1 MRFIKWIIGF
11 IKKSLNDNIT
21 VYAAQAAYYL
31 VVSAVPMLII
41 LLSAGVYFLPVDKY
55 DIIKMIPDF
64 ASEDVEKFFVTIVS
78 EIFERPRTSVISL
91 SAAATL
97 WSASR
102 GVAAVERGIRAI
114 YKIPK
119 RQNYIKGVLISFLY
133 TLLLTAIIILSVG
146 VLGFGEMLINFIKSH
161 TGENADFGMFL
172 YILIFLVAVLVF
184 TAVYTGF
191 SARKISFLSNLP
203 GGLFTSAG
211 WILFSYAFSVYI
223 NNFAN
228 YPKIYGSLTVIVLL
242 MLWVYF
248 AMIILLFGA
257 EINMEITEKR

>member
-1 MRFIKWIIGF
+1 MWYNEYNGGK
-11 IKKSLNDNIT
+11 
-21 VYAAQAAYYL
+21 
-31 VVSAVPMLII
+31 
-41 LLSAGVYFLPVDKY
+41 
-55 DIIKMIPDF
+55 
-64 ASEDVEKFFVTIVS
+64 
-78 EIFERPRTSVISL
+78 
-91 SAAATL
+91 
-97 WSASR
+97 
-102 GVAAVERGIRAI
+102 
-114 YKIPK
+114 
-119 RQNYIKGVLISFLY
+119 
-133 TLLLTAIIILSVG
+133 
-146 VLGFGEMLINFIKSH
+146 
-161 TGENADFGMFL
+161 FGMFL